1 MVRNLPCKEGDMGLL
16 PGQETKAPHTTGQLS
31 LRVAD
36 SELVL
41 QSPHMCRSG
50 APAWHK
56 EIPQATARAWGSQT
70 FFKCTMFFKSLFQ
83 QRRFLGHSGQV
94 KAPRARL

>member
-56 EIPQATARAWGSQT
+56 EIPQAAARAWGSQT
-70 FFKCTMFFKSLFQ
+70 FLNVLC
-83 QRRFLGHSGQV
+83 FLKVYFSREGSW
-94 KAPRARL
+94 ATLDR